1 MVNVRSFFQNLYKHD
16 VGGMQRWGRMLVI
29 VMRYFNELRHRF
41 ASDAVVV
48 RASGMAYSMLLA
60 IVPLVIVFFSIFSAL
75 FAEEMKTAVQQ
86 WLVTQIMP
94 ANPDTLIEY
103 LNKFTSNTKA
113 LGVFS
118 SLALLITA
126 VLLFDN
132 IEKNFNALWNVARR
146 RSLLRRFMAFTM
158 VLVWGPVLIALS
170 FYTSGRLR
178 AFLASYNLLDLSL
191 LRFLL
196 GIFPWMISV
205 AAFVLMLYVIP
216 ATKVRFRSALIGGVV
231 GGTIWEVAKIGFS
244 HWVARSITYSALY
257 GSLALIPIFLV
268 WLYLTWI
275 IVLLSVEVSYVH
287 QNYKSLV
294 LNRVFA
300 KISPRDRLHLTLR
313 IFTCIAEAFYRGAHP
328 PDADDLADRF
338 VVPLELVEDLLQT
351 LESKGL
357 LVRTEPEEDRVGYLP
372 GRTLANLTLAQVL
385 GAVYQDQEG
394 GDLGNVDQVDSLV
407 RDTLQLGERAAAQVF
422 AERNF
427 LDLLRESNQTAT
439 PRD

>member
-1 MVNVRSFFQNLYKHD
+1 M
-16 VGGMQRWGRMLVI
+16 
-29 VMRYFNELRHRF
+29 
-41 ASDAVVV
+41 
-48 RASGMAYSMLLA
+48 
-60 IVPLVIVFFSIFSAL
+60 
-75 FAEEMKTAVQQ
+75 
-86 WLVTQIMP
+86 
-94 ANPDTLIEY
+94 
-103 LNKFTSNTKA
+103 
-113 LGVFS
+113 
-118 SLALLITA
+118 
-126 VLLFDN
+126 
-132 IEKNFNALWNVARR
+132 
-146 RSLLRRFMAFTM
+146 
-158 VLVWGPVLIALS
+158 
-170 FYTSGRLR
+170 
-178 AFLASYNLLDLSL
+178 
-191 LRFLL
+191 
-196 GIFPWMISV
+196 
-205 AAFVLMLYVIP
+205 
-216 ATKVRFRSALIGGVV
+216 V
-231 GGTIWEVAKIGFS
+231 GGTIWEIAKIGFS

-275 IVLLSVEVSYVH
+275 IVLVSVEVSYVH

-313 IFTCIAEAFYRGAHP
+313 IFTCIAEAFYRGARP

-385 GAVYQDQEG
+385 GAVYQDNEG

-407 RDTLQLGERAAAQVF
+407 RDTLQLGEQAAAQVF

-439 PRD
+439 PQD